1 MTSLLEDQENK
12 VRERGKKKNQEFSSD
27 FWPKQMKCLVHV
39 LILVIGNR
47 DLVCYA
53 KNKQSNFK
61 NCDQMSEKRPLGGCF
76 RGSLKSENTFFLQC
90 LLKKGRKCIQY
101 WIT

>member
-1 MTSLLEDQENK
+1 MK
-12 VRERGKKKNQEFSSD
+12 REREREGRKNQKFSSD

-76 RGSLKSENTFFLQC
+76 EGSLKSENTFFPTVPFE
-90 LLKKGRKCIQY
+90 KDRKCIQY
-101 WIT
+101 TG

>member
-12 VRERGKKKNQEFSSD
+12 ERERGKKKNQEFSSD

-61 NCDQMSEKRPLGGCF
+61 NCDQMSEKRPLRGCF
-76 RGSLKSENTFFLQC
+76 EGSLKSENTFFQQC
-90 LLKKGRKCIQY
+90 LLKKAGNAFN
-101 WIT
+101 TG